1 MTFIQELFKKR
12 SNYNDPDQ
20 ATMQENSL
28 EKLSSGIYTE
38 GERFIFELLQN
49 AVDAHSGN
57 DCLDIS
63 ISLQGGYLVFMHN
76 GDPFTNEDVEGLC
89 FVGRKGEKVR
99 NAKKIGYKGIGFKSV
114 FGISSKV
121 YIHTGDQC
129 FRFDREYWREYW
141 NERWNSSLG
150 PKPADV
156 SEYTMPWQVIP
167 IESEVPIDL
176 NEGNANVATYIAI
189 DPEDETKLA
198 ESVQGLMESC
208 RFLIFLKDSNIRM
221 SFTYHGNTQCTIEK
235 CSQDEEDVLYVNGKE
250 DSRWMVYQNQEV
262 PLNLTTEQRRR
273 IEKHKGTPDKLK
285 NATSFDLSFAIAI
298 EDGKLKKAESAVVY
312 TYLPTSY
319 SFGKDF
325 PFLVNAN
332 FITDEGRQH
341 LDVDAEWNKVLISK
355 IPEEYLKWV
364 ASFSVKHSN
373 YYEVL
378 PKKSYGS
385 GNELLKSYED
395 AMKDAVAKIAF
406 IPSVRCADLL
416 KAKDALIDRIG
427 LTTQIASSIL
437 IEHINRKNG
446 TAFNTNSIAANE
458 GVAVFRSYGV
468 TIFERDDLKDLFE
481 DSNAFDHLTPEE
493 DAQLVKFLHEYYF
506 ANKTEQDALL
516 EILSSTKFLLDTNG
530 ILRTPSELQFPS
542 GFKNEFSDD
551 AFVLDDALYIMLGGL
566 ESTICCWLGK
576 LGVREAS
583 DMSLIEQVVC
593 RPGYITKDN
602 ALDVGRY
609 LYRVYKR
616 QNFFDEIAS
625 YKFDCVKLL
634 TTKEELVDPMD
645 AYLCS
650 EYKPDVDLEPVYNED
665 IFVSAEYIEDENE
678 RDLYK
683 AFFRKLG
690 VSSSLELQSRKFYCS
705 KDCDRV
711 EHLQGIIKKSRQEFW
726 SSDSGNK
733 YYFYP
738 NYFSVVYAPLLN
750 LDSDDYELSK
760 LIWTTILKSP
770 MKDNNDT
777 IEGSSGFYWGTLYC
791 RTLYYKSFS
800 DGHSFLYDM
809 IHEKQKLPAS
819 DGTMRLS
826 RELFYNSE
834 MNCGLAGPYLPI
846 INIDCAIDESWEDT
860 LQLKKDLKISDL
872 LEVLTLIS
880 KDLDR
885 LDENKVRI
893 CKIYDRIV
901 ELGVNAS
908 SVQCA
913 IQSWAQDAVVLS
925 RDGRFVSPAELRY
938 ITLDGFSGLNQ
949 VYIGKPKDKSGVLN
963 LMSLMGV
970 KIITEDNVTPTFEG
984 DILNTDI
991 YTRLLSTLPALAVLA
1006 RDCNNKRTYH
1016 QCKETLQ
1023 QKIESTSFYQCES
1036 ISLAYDDSDDTI
1048 SKITFAQNGKFYFT
1062 GELRPA
1068 KLEPLLHPLCS
1079 YLEITGKERELFVI
1093 MTEPEFSGI
1102 IEYLEDKEYDITEI
1116 NKEML
1121 PTKLETGPIASVGGA
1136 IGGGIPKEQQVAENN
1151 EAKCLVL
1158 SHLEKDG
1165 FDLSNVNSDQSTIH
1179 GVTLKG
1185 IEYPLVVKSC
1195 KNKNNQLEVNPNE
1208 WLQLFKPNSMLWLHF
1223 GERNIAPIKAYE
1235 LFTYQDKLTISF
1247 DTANLMMDERVNK
1260 IIEVMRYF
1268 NNVHLDL
1275 VALNPNK
1282 QRGERLSD
1290 YLFNENNSSN
1300 SEIDDKTSIL

>member
-1 MTFIQELFKKR
+1 MSFIQKLHEKR
-12 SNYNDPDQ
+12 SNYSNPEQ

-76 GDPFTNEDVEGLC
+76 GDPFTDEDIEGLC

-129 FRFDREYWREYW
+129 FRFDREYWRAYW
-141 NERWNSSLG
+141 NEHWNSSLE

-189 DPEDETKLA
+189 DPEDEAKLA

-208 RFLIFLKDSNIRM
+208 RFLIFLKDRNIKM

-235 CSQDEEDVLYVNGKE
+235 CFQDEEVVLYVNGKE

-262 PLNLTTEQRRR
+262 PLNLTMEQRRR
-273 IEKHKGTPDKLK
+273 IEKHKSTPDKLK
-285 NATSFDLSFAIAI
+285 NATSFDLSFAIAL
-298 EDGKLKKAESAVVY
+298 EDGKLKKAERAVVY

-364 ASFSVKHSN
+364 ASFSKKHPN

-385 GNELLKSYED
+385 GNEMLKSYED
-395 AMKDAVAKIAF
+395 AMKDVIAKIAF

-427 LTTQIASSIL
+427 LTTQITSSIL
-437 IEHINRKNG
+437 IEHVNRKNG
-446 TAFNTNSIAANE
+446 TAFNINSIAANE

-516 EILSSTKFLLDTNG
+516 EILSSTKFLFDTNG

-551 AFVLDDALYIMLGGL
+551 AFVLDETLYSMLGGL

-583 DMSLIEQVVC
+583 DMSLIKQVVC
-593 RPGYITKDN
+593 RPGYITRDN

-616 QNFFDEIAS
+616 QNFFDEIPS
-625 YKFDCVKLL
+625 YRFACVKLL
-634 TTKEELVDPMD
+634 TTKGELVDPMD

-690 VSSSLELQSRKFYCS
+690 VSSSLELQWRKFYCS
-705 KDCDRV
+705 EDCDRV
-711 EHLQGIIKKSRQEFW
+711 EHLQAIIKKSGQEFR
-726 SSDSGNK
+726 SSSNTGKN
-733 YYFYP
+733 YYFDP
-738 NYFSVVYAPLLN
+738 KCFSVVYAPLLS

-760 LIWTTILKSP
+760 LIWTVILKSP
-770 MKDNNDT
+770 MKDHDDT
-777 IEGSSGFYWGTLYC
+777 IEGVFGLFYKALS
-791 RTLYYKSFS
+791 YKSFS
-800 DGHSFLYDM
+800 GGHSFLYDM
-809 IHEKQKLPAS
+809 IHKKQKLPAS

-826 RELFYNSE
+826 RELFYHSE
-834 MNCGLAGPYLPI
+834 MNCSLAGPYLPI

-872 LEVLTLIS
+872 LEVLNLIS
-880 KDLDR
+880 KDLGR
-885 LDENKVRI
+885 LDENKARI

-949 VYIGKPKDKSGVLN
+949 VYIGKPKDKGGVLN

-970 KIITEDNVTPTFEG
+970 KIITADNVTPTFEG
-984 DILNTDI
+984 DVLNTDI

-1016 QCKETLQ
+1016 QCKETLR

-1036 ISLAYDDSDDTI
+1036 ISLTYDDSDDTI

-1093 MTEPEFSGI
+1093 MTEPEFAGI
-1102 IEYLEDKEYDITEI
+1102 IEYLEDKEYDVTDIE
-1116 NKEML
+1116 NELL
-1121 PTKLETGPIASVGGA
+1121 PANIVEGSNVSVGGR
-1136 IGGGIPKEQQVAENN
+1136 IGGGIDKLSQIAESS
-1151 EAKCLVL
+1151 EAKRLVL
-1158 SHLEKDG
+1158 AHLETLG
-1165 FDLSNVNSDQSTIH
+1165 FDISNAESEQSTIH
-1179 GVTLKG
+1179 GVTFG
-1185 IEYPLVVKSC
+1185 EVAYPLVVKSC
-1195 KNKNNQLEVNPNE
+1195 KNFSRQLEVNPNE
-1208 WLQLFKPNSMLWLHF
+1208 WKQLFKPNSMLWLHF
-1223 GERNIAPIKAYE
+1223 GGEKIAPIKAYE
-1235 LFTYQDKLTISF
+1235 LFTYHDKLTISF
-1247 DTANLMMDERVNK
+1247 DTINLMSDERVNK
-1260 IIEVMRYF
+1260 IMEVMHYF

-1275 VALNPNK
+1275 TALNPNQ
-1282 QRGERLSD
+1282 QRGEELSD
-1290 YLFNENNSSN
+1290 YLFNENNSS
-1300 SEIDDKTSIL
+1300 SSDIDDASSIL